1 MLYSNS
7 KRGVNSLDTSSNI
20 NFKDPDAV
28 RELTK
33 CLLYRDFGLN
43 LALPS
48 DRLCPTVPNSV
59 WFRLNYILWVQD
71 LLDSTGNLE
80 NDEFDPTREVVGLDV
95 GTGASCIYP
104 LLGCTLR
111 NGWKF
116 VATDIDG
123 RSLEYAR
130 ENVKRNKEKV
140 GDLDERITVFDSS
153 PDGDDI
159 FPLGKL
165 GIERLDFTMCNPP
178 FYASIDDMFDSARQ
192 KNLPPSSACTGTA
205 TEMVYPGGETSF
217 ITLMFNQSL
226 QLRSNPGFENTWYTS
241 MLGKHSSVESL
252 VPAMKLHTKNY
263 AITEFKQG
271 STRRWGVA
279 WNFGDR
285 RPRLAAVRYD
295 SPQSRGLMP
304 FPTEFE
310 FDAAGNVMSIGEAI
324 DNILAGEI
332 GLRSGEWTWDP
343 LVSAGWGGVKGNV
356 WSRAA
361 RRAKARGLEMEGI
374 SSGAALGFRVG
385 MEKGDQNVKVKIR
398 WTRGTDSVL
407 FESLC
412 GMIKR
417 KVLGG

>member
-1 MLYSNS
+1 MSTLGSWQGIALLW
-7 KRGVNSLDTSSNI
+7 RDMQRLT
-20 NFKDPDAV
+20 PA
-28 RELTK
+28 RELSK
-33 CLLYRDFGLN
+33 CLLYRDFGLD
-43 LALPS
+43 LALPG
-48 DRLCPTVPNSV
+48 DRLCPTVPN
-59 WFRLNYILWVQD
+59 RLNYVLWIQD
-71 LLDSTGNLE
+71 LLDSTGNPE
-80 NDEFDPTREVVGLDV
+80 SDEFDPTREVVGLDV

-104 LLGCTLR
+104 LLGCALR

-123 RSLEYAR
+123 KSLEYAR
-130 ENVKRNKEKV
+130 ENVRRNKERV
-140 GDLDERITVFDSS
+140 GDLGERITVFDGSL
-153 PDGDDI
+153 DGGDI
-159 FPLGKL
+159 FPLEKL

-192 KNLPPSSACTGTA
+192 KNLPPSLACTGTT
-205 TEMVYPGGETSF
+205 TEMVYPGGEVSF
-217 ITLMFNQSL
+217 VTLMFNQSL
-226 QLRSNPGFENTWYTS
+226 QLRSNLGFKNTWYTS

-252 VPAMKLHTKNY
+252 VPTMKPHTQNY

-285 RPRLAAVRYD
+285 RPHLAAVRYD
-295 SPQSRGLMP
+295 SPQLRGLMP

-310 FDAAGNVMSIGEAI
+310 FDAAGDVMSIGEVI
-324 DNILAGEI
+324 DNSLAGEI
-332 GLRSGEWTWDP
+332 GPGSGEWTWEP
-343 LVSAGWGGVKGNV
+343 SVSAGWGSVKGNV

-374 SSGAALGFRVG
+374 SSGVALGFRVG
-385 MEKGDQNVKVKIR
+385 IKGKEDQSVKVKIR

-417 KVLGG
+417 KISGS